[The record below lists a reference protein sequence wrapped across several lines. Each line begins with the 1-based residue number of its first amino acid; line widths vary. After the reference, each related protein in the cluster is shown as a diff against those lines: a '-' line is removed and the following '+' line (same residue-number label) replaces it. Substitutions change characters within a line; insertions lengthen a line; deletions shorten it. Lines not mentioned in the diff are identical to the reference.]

1 MMKTFHRQ
9 AALFLIFM
17 LGALALVPAT
27 HPAAQSVAG
36 HLDGTFGA
44 GGVVTLDVQGLD
56 DEATGVLVQPDG
68 KVVVAGRSGSSLSEF
83 VVARCLADGWRDEGF
98 GDLGRARIAI
108 IGQFSYANA
117 LARTSDGKL
126 IVGGDVL
133 LSNGGQQVALVRLND
148 DGQLDTSFGQF
159 GKVIGPLEERYATV
173 SAHLQKM
180 VVEPDGKLLVMV
192 LYYFFGSSS
201 GSPVLYRLQANGSL
215 DPTFFFGAYADDLMI
230 QPDGKIVTAGLG
242 VSVQRLHPDG
252 RIDVSFGNSFGTVR
266 LNDLLSLGLAASPAI
281 ALTADGKLLV
291 AFSLYRRGGSL
302 ESDFALVRLNTD
314 GSLDTSFGTN
324 GMTIADVA
332 TNDHVKELLVQ
343 PDGKILLAG
352 YAGTDS
358 PATRVILQ
366 ASVALLRFNADGMID
381 EGFKADPLPDD
392 TRGLS
397 VANAITL
404 QTDGRIVIA
413 GGIRNA
419 GSENM
424 FVARYESGTIIPPP
438 PTPDFALTA
447 DPATLNATAGSK
459 VRFAITIN
467 RVGGFTGAVS
477 IGTVVDPPKM
487 HITTIEPSADGLTFT
502 YTLKIKGKAK
512 AGTYPLVFVG
522 EDATGRKR
530 SVTVTLIVT

>member
-1 MMKTFHRQ
+1 MKTFYCRTT
-9 AALFLIFM
+9 LFLILIF
-17 LGALALVPAT
+17 GAVALFPAT

-83 VVARCLADGWRDEGF
+83 VVARCLADGWRDESF

-133 LSNGGQQVALVRLND
+133 LSNGGKQVALVRLND

-180 VVEPDGKLLVMV
+180 VVEPDGKLLVTV

-201 GSPVLYRLQANGSL
+201 GSPFLYRLRADGSL
-215 DPTFFFGAYADDLMI
+215 DPTFFFGAYADDLLI
-230 QPDGKIVTAGLG
+230 QPDGKIVTAGSD

-266 LNDLLSLGLAASPAI
+266 VNDLLSLGFATSPAI
-281 ALTADGKLLV
+281 ALTSDGKLIV
-291 AFSLYRRGGSL
+291 AFSLYRPASAVY
-302 ESDFALVRLNTD
+302 SDYGLLRLNSN
-314 GSLDTSFGTN
+314 GSLDTGFGTN
-324 GMTIADVA
+324 GLTIVDVA

-358 PATRVILQ
+358 PSSRLILQ
-366 ASVALLRFNADGMID
+366 ASVALLRFNADGTID
-381 EGFKADPLPDD
+381 EGFKAEPLPDD
-392 TRGLS
+392 TRGFSL
-397 VANAITL
+397 ANALAL
-404 QTDGRIVIA
+404 QNDGRIVIA

-424 FVARYESGTIIPPP
+424 FVARYEAAPIIPPP
-438 PTPDFALTA
+438 PTPDFTLTA
-447 DPATLNATAGSK
+447 DPATVTGERGSK
-459 VRFAITIN
+459 VRFAITIH

-487 HITTIEPSADGLTFT
+487 HITTVEPSADGLTFT

-512 AGTYPLVFVG
+512 PGTYPLVFVG
-522 EDATGRKR
+522 EDASGRQR

>member
-1 MMKTFHRQ
+1 MMKTFHKR
-9 AALFLIFM
+9 ASLFLIFM

-27 HPAAQSVAG
+27 PTSAQRLAG
-36 HLDGTFGA
+36 RLDGTFGA
-44 GGVVTLDVQGLD
+44 GGVVTLDFDGLD
-56 DEATGVLVQPDG
+56 DEATAVLVQPDG

-83 VVARCLADGWRDEGF
+83 AVARCLADGWRDESF
-98 GDLGRARIAI
+98 GDLGRVRVAI
-108 IGQFSYANA
+108 SGLFSYANA
-117 LARTSDGKL
+117 MARTPNGKL
-126 IVGGDVL
+126 VVAGDVL
-133 LSNGGQQVALVRLND
+133 LSNGGKQVALVRLND
-148 DGQLDTSFGQF
+148 DGQLDATFGQF

-173 SAHLQKM
+173 SSHLQKLVM
-180 VVEPDGKLLVMV
+180 EPDGTMLVAV

-201 GSPVLYRLQANGSL
+201 GAPVLYRLRADGSL
-215 DPTFFFGAYADDLMI
+215 DPTFFFGAYADDVLI
-230 QPDGKIVTAGLG
+230 QPDGKIVTAGSG

-266 LNDLLSLGLAASPAI
+266 LNDLLSLWFSSSPAI

-291 AFSLYRRGGSL
+291 AFSLYRRGSL
-302 ESDFALVRLNTD
+302 ETDFALVRLNTD
-314 GSLDTSFGTN
+314 GSPDTSFGTN

-352 YAGTDS
+352 YAGADS
-358 PATRVILQ
+358 PATGVILR
-366 ASVALLRFNADGMID
+366 ASVALLRFNADGTID

-392 TRGLS
+392 TRGFS
-397 VANAITL
+397 IANALAL
-404 QTDGRIVIA
+404 QADGRILAA

-424 FVARYESGTIIPPP
+424 FVARYEGATIIPPP
-438 PTPDFALTA
+438 PTPDFTLTA
-447 DPATLNATAGSK
+447 DPATVTGERGSK
-459 VRFAITIN
+459 ARFAITIN

-477 IGTVVDPPKM
+477 IGTVLDPPKM
-487 HITTIEPSADGLTFT
+487 HITTVEPSADGLTFT

-522 EDATGRKR
+522 EDASGRKR